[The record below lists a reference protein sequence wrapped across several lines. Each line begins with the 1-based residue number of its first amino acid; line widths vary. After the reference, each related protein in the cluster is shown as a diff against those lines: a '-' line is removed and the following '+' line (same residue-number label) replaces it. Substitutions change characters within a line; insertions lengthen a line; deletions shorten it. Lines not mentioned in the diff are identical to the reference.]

1 MQSAIGLKD
10 SSKQS
15 KKRIAVSSETTTTQR
30 ESGLKETYDHL
41 LTLWTSGVRD
51 YHSMLSDY
59 LTANSIFVAVIGL
72 IVSRESLATSLTV
85 LILLLCIFGILLSLQ
100 MAIVLGRLS
109 GQNALWEWQLRGI
122 EVAPEWQGQKIITG
136 LYRLHE
142 TQQMIEDPRNEPP
155 VFKPN
160 WAFRQHRQW
169 WAHRAVSFPWFF
181 GCVYGLFFIWAVTH
195 LQK

>member
-1 MQSAIGLKD
+1 MSQDRAAL
-10 SSKQS
+10 
-15 KKRIAVSSETTTTQR
+15 
-30 ESGLKETYDHL
+30 ESDYDHL

-51 YHSMLSDY
+51 YHTMLSDY

-72 IVSRESLATSLTV
+72 IVSRESPAISFTV
-85 LILLLCIFGILLSLQ
+85 LILLLCGFGILLCLQ

-122 EVAPEWQGQKIITG
+122 ELTQEWQRRKLVTG
-136 LYRLHE
+136 VYRLHE
-142 TQQMIEDPRNEPP
+142 MRQPIEDQRNEPP

-181 GCVYGLFFIWAVTH
+181 GCVYGVFLIWSVMQLVRQLMSAPS
-195 LQK
+195 

>member
-1 MQSAIGLKD
+1 MSND
-10 SSKQS
+10 F
-15 KKRIAVSSETTTTQR
+15 RTTQR
-30 ESGLKETYDHL
+30 EFSLESTYDHL
-41 LTLWTSGVRD
+41 ITLWTSGVRD
-51 YHSMLSDY
+51 YHTMLSDY

-72 IVSRESLATSLTV
+72 LVSRESLALPFTGLIV
-85 LILLLCIFGILLSLQ
+85 LLCVFGLLLCFQ

-122 EVAPEWQGQKIITG
+122 ELAQGWQAQKLITG

-142 TQQMIEDPRNEPP
+142 TRQPIEDLRNEPP
-155 VFKPN
+155 AFKPN

-181 GCVYGLFFIWAVTH
+181 GCVYGLFLIWAVTQ
-195 LQK
+195 LIRQITNTSS

>member
-1 MQSAIGLKD
+1 MTTPQELDLKP
-10 SSKQS
+10 
-15 KKRIAVSSETTTTQR
+15 A
-30 ESGLKETYDHL
+30 YDHL
-41 LTLWTSGVRD
+41 ITLWTTGVRD

-72 IVSRESLATSLTV
+72 IVSRETPAITA
-85 LILLLCIFGILLSLQ
+85 LILLLCIFGLLLCLQ

-109 GQNALWEWQLRGI
+109 GQNTLWEWQLRGI
-122 EVAPEWQGQKIITG
+122 ELAPDWQGQKFFTG

-142 TQQMIEDPRNEPP
+142 ARQSIEDLRNEPP

-169 WAHRAVSFPWFF
+169 WAHRSVSFPWFF
-181 GCVYGLFFIWAVTH
+181 GAIYALFLIWAVTH
-195 LQK
+195 LFR

>member
-1 MQSAIGLKD
+1 MSYLEGDAAQNLEQSYG
-10 SSKQS
+10 
-15 KKRIAVSSETTTTQR
+15 
-30 ESGLKETYDHL
+30 HL

-72 IVSRESLATSLTV
+72 LVSRETLTFPLTV
-85 LILLLCIFGILLSLQ
+85 LIVLLCVFGILLCLQ
-100 MAIVLGRLS
+100 MAIVLGRFS

-122 EVAPEWQGQKIITG
+122 ERDPEWRAQRLVTS

-142 TQQMIEDPRNEPP
+142 SRQPIENRQNEPP
-155 VFKPN
+155 VFEPN

-181 GCVYGLFFIWAVTH
+181 GLVYGLFLIWALTQ
-195 LQK
+195 LIRQPTASSS

>member
-1 MQSAIGLKD
+1 M
-10 SSKQS
+10 
-15 KKRIAVSSETTTTQR
+15 TTQR
-30 ESGLKETYDHL
+30 ESGLTMDYDHL
-41 LTLWTSGVRD
+41 ITLWTSGVRD

-72 IVSRESLATSLTV
+72 IVSRESPTMSLTV
-85 LILLLCIFGILLSLQ
+85 LILLLCIFGIFLCLQ

-109 GQNALWEWQLRGI
+109 GQSALWEWQLRGI
-122 EVAPEWQGQKIITG
+122 ELAPDWQGQKLVTG
-136 LYRLHE
+136 LYRLRE
-142 TQQMIEDPRNEPP
+142 TRQPVEDLKNEPP

-181 GCVYGLFFIWAVTH
+181 GWVYGLFFIWAVTH
-195 LQK
+195 LFR